1 MVKELGKTHVIAF
14 PMSSWWEWLEGRRN
28 RNYFLFE
35 QMRRDANIEKIII
48 IEPPALTWKRAIKNL
63 LAWKQYSKKYSCV
76 KSGLLYSIWQVDEK
90 VFLVSLLWKIP
101 INNIQ
106 YAKVVPVVL
115 NQCGRGAVRMVWSWN
130 PFIDAQWLKKLFPST
145 VMIFDAVDD
154 WSAHPVYA
162 RVKKMLKQR
171 YTKIAKMYDVI
182 FTVSEELKERYFS
195 GHTRVYDIPNGV
207 DFHRF
212 EQARKESIKI
222 KMPQVVYVG
231 VIQERFD
238 IGLVEKCATA
248 FPDVRF
254 FIAGPVWKGVDLS
267 PLVRYENIVLKGPIA
282 YDMVPFLLA
291 QSWVGIVP
299 HIVDA
304 FTQSMDP
311 MKVYEY
317 LAGGIPVVSTAVVS
331 VNPSASMVDI
341 AQTHEEFVLCL
352 QKRLDQARGVG
363 RDDECVSREY
373 DWSKKYKKMI
383 DFIAPL
389 T

>member
-1 MVKELGKTHVIAF
+1 MSHKRNTTILIAF

-35 QMRRDANIEKIII
+35 QMRYDANIEKIII
-48 IEPPALTWKRAIKNL
+48 IEPPALSWKRAIKNL
-63 LAWKQYSKKYSCV
+63 LSWRRYSKEYTCI

-101 INNIQ
+101 INSVQ
-106 YAKVVPVVL
+106 YAKVIPHAVAE
-115 NQCGRGAVRMVWSWN
+115 CGKGDVSQIWSWN
-130 PFIDAQWLKKLFPST
+130 PFVETRWLKKAFPSA
-145 VMIFDAVDD
+145 VMVFDAVDD
-154 WSAHPVYA
+154 WSAHPVYV
-162 RVKKMLKQR
+162 RKREVLKKR
-171 YTKIAKMYDVI
+171 YYEIHNSCDVI
-182 FTVSEELKERYFS
+182 FTVSSELRHRYF
-195 GHTRVYDIPNGV
+195 HDHPHAYHIPNGV
-207 DFHRF
+207 DCSVFDKARQ
-212 EQARKESIKI
+212 ETKKTPSPQA
-222 KMPQVVYVG
+222 VYVG

-238 IGLVEKCATA
+238 IGLVAECAKA
-248 FPDVRF
+248 LPHVRF
-254 FIAGPVWKGVDLS
+254 VIAGPVWKGIDLS
-267 PLVRYENIVLKGPIA
+267 ALTRYENVILKGVVS
-282 YDMVPFLLA
+282 YDMVPGLLA